1 MKCMTEILLLKHRA
15 PFDVSLC
22 TLFIMAVIM
31 MCTWDENYGDK
42 TGNFIFSLQDAMA
55 VIQNGIVYYT
65 CMHVIEV
72 YKKIGR

>member
-1 MKCMTEILLLKHRA
+1 
-15 PFDVSLC
+15 
-22 TLFIMAVIM
+22 

-55 VIQNGIVYYT
+55 VIKNGIVYYT